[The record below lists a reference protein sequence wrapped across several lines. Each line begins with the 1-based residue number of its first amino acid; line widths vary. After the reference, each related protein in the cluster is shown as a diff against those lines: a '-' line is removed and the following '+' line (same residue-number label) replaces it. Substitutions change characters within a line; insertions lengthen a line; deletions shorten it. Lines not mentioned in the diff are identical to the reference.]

1 VLRQCVL
8 VFFAALLFASVASAQ
23 LIQQSTTFNGLERIW
38 FVHVPPSYDGSRAVP
53 LVVALHGSGGSG
65 DALANVTR
73 WNEKADQAGFI
84 VVYPNASASVG
95 NIWNI
100 FFLVKAPDDVAWLA
114 ELLQRLQQAYS
125 IDRMRIYMTGFSN
138 GASMVTTFG
147 AVHSELLAAIA
158 PLSGHWITTF
168 YPPTIDSEILLD
180 VKRPLPVWIWR
191 GSLENFVTGYL
202 RRDVQD
208 QQAKQFWMGVN
219 RAFTTAPSIHDG
231 IYTTEVYQGSAEVRF
246 TEVAGLGHE
255 YDPQATAM
263 IWDQFFVRMHL
274 PPVHRRAVRH

>member
-8 VFFAALLFASVASAQ
+8 VFCASLLFASVASAQ

-38 FVHVPPSYDGSRAVP
+38 FVHVPPSYDGSRPVP
-53 LVVALHGSGGSG
+53 LVVALHGSGSSG
-65 DALANVTR
+65 DVLAGVTR
-73 WNEKADQAGFI
+73 WNEKADEAGFI

-100 FFLVKAPDDVAWLA
+100 FFLVNAPDDVAWLA
-114 ELLQRLQQAYS
+114 ELLQRLQQSYA
-125 IDRMRIYMTGFSN
+125 IDRSRIYMTGFSN
-138 GASMVTTFG
+138 GASMVTTFS

-168 YPPTIDSEILLD
+168 YPPTIDAEALIEPH
-180 VKRPLPVWIWR
+180 RRLPVWIWR

-208 QQAKQFWMGVN
+208 QQAKQFWIGVN
-219 RAFTTAPSIHDG
+219 HASVTPATIHDG
-231 IYTTEVYQGSAEVRF
+231 IYTTEVYDGSAEVRF
-246 TEVAGLGHE
+246 TEIDGLGHE
-255 YDPQATAM
+255 YDPHATAM